1 MPTQGLLARVV
12 NAFNLGF
19 WCHTRRLLPDSL
31 AIRGFTNGLSA
42 FLQMCIEPWGGF
54 QPHSVSSRA
63 KAPISQKDISG
74 RLFVMENPALV
85 FIAIPNNSNIKRR

>member
-19 WCHTRRLLPDSL
+19 LCHTRRLLSDSSVV
-31 AIRGFTNGLSA
+31 RGFANGLSA
-42 FLQMCIEPWGGF
+42 FLQMCIEPWGGL

-63 KAPISQKDISG
+63 KALIFQRDISG
-74 RLFVMENPALV
+74 RLFVVENPALV
-85 FIAIPNNSNIKRR
+85 FIAIQNNINIKRR